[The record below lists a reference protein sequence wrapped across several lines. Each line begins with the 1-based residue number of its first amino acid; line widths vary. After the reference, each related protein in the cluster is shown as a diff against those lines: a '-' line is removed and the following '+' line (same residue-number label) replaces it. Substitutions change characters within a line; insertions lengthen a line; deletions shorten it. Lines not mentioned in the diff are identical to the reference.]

1 MIRATVD
8 TNTLASGAIAQKGG
22 VVALIDAWRLGNVE
36 FVLSEHILIELER
49 TLRKPYFAAR
59 LDELDRRAFLVL
71 LLEFCT
77 IVELRDPI
85 PTVLDDEA
93 DNLVLAT
100 AITGNV
106 SYLISGDREL
116 QRLGTFQQVS
126 ILSAREFVDLVG
138 W

>member
-1 MIRATVD
+1 MIRATID
-8 TNTLASGAIAQKGG
+8 TNTLASGAIAQKG
-22 VVALIDAWRLGNVE
+22 VIATLIDAWRQGNIE

-59 LDELDRRAFLVL
+59 LDERDRRAFLAL
-71 LLEFCT
+71 LLEYCA

-85 PTVLDDEA
+85 PVVLVDEA

-100 AITGNV
+100 ALAGKAP
-106 SYLISGDREL
+106 YLVSGDREL
-116 QRLGTFQQVS
+116 QRLGTFQQVN
-126 ILSAREFVDLVG
+126 ILSAREFVDLMG